1 MRSSLRI
8 ASLLALLSSTLP
20 AEEKSASAVAGS
32 SPDARIAW
40 FGTWESAKR
49 EAGRSQ
55 RPILLVAA
63 APFCHG
69 VPGMW

>member
-1 MRSSLRI
+1 MKSSLGI

-20 AEEKSASAVAGS
+20 AEEKPASAVAAS

-49 EAGRSQ
+49 EARRSQ
-55 RPILLVAA
+55 RPILLVSA
-63 APFCHG
+63 APFCHS